1 MSDITP
7 IDWTLPAADILAEL
21 LTDVW
26 QPTDAA
32 ITVAEI
38 VAAVGTDA
46 ARLVVGTLQA
56 GAGLDP
62 LLSSSY
68 QAISTVGMSLSG
80 ADRQAMIDELAV
92 GGSWPDAVR
101 DAVKALGGVW
111 VKRWSLEG
119 FDAEPTLAE
128 ATAAQAARVVRASQ
142 ATAREQINAAV
153 SLADAARFAAEQ
165 AGSDGENCVVAW
177 LAEVNEVLG

>member
-1 MSDITP
+1 MVDEMNP

-26 QPTDAA
+26 QPTNAA

-62 LLSSSY
+62 LLASSY

-92 GGSWPDAVR
+92 GGNWPDPVR
-101 DAVKALGGVW
+101 DAVKALGGIW
-111 VKRWSLEG
+111 VVRWSLEG
-119 FDAEPTLAE
+119 FEAEPTLTQVESAKAAAMLAADRLAAKSAIE
-128 ATAAQAARVVRASQ
+128 TRAGAASFAAAASYDAGDGAAAITAAGEAAWG
-142 ATAREQINAAV
+142 
-153 SLADAARFAAEQ
+153 AE
-165 AGSDGENCVVAW
+165 
-177 LAEVNEVLG
+177 

>member
-1 MSDITP
+1 MVDAMTP
-7 IDWTLPAADILAEL
+7 IDWTLPASDILAEL

-101 DAVKALGGVW
+101 DGVKALGGVW

-119 FDAEPTLAE
+119 FDAEPTLTQVE
-128 ATAAQAARVVRASQ
+128 AAQAAAIAAADRLAAKAAIETRAG
-142 ATAREQINAAV
+142 AA
-153 SLADAARFAAEQ
+153 SFAAAASYD
-165 AGSDGENCVVAW
+165 AGDGAEAITAAGVAAW
-177 LAEVNEVLG
+177 EAE

>member
-1 MSDITP
+1 MVDEMNP
-7 IDWTLPAADILAEL
+7 IDWTLPATDILAEL

-26 QPTDAA
+26 QPTDEA

-92 GGSWPDAVR
+92 AGKWPDAVR
-101 DAVKALGGVW
+101 DGVKALGGVW
-111 VKRWSLEG
+111 AGRWSFEG

-128 ATAAQAARVVRASQ
+128 VEAAQVAAILAADRLAAKSAIETRAGAAVFAAAAAYDAGDGAEAITAAGVAAW
-142 ATAREQINAAV
+142 E
-153 SLADAARFAAEQ
+153 AE
-165 AGSDGENCVVAW
+165 
-177 LAEVNEVLG
+177 

>member
-1 MSDITP
+1 MVDEMNP
-7 IDWTLPAADILAEL
+7 IDWTLPATDILAEL

-26 QPTDAA
+26 QPTNAA

-38 VAAVGTDA
+38 VTAVGTDA
-46 ARLVVGTLQA
+46 ARLVIGTLQA

-62 LLSSSY
+62 LLASSY

-92 GGSWPDAVR
+92 AGEWPDAVR
-101 DAVKALGGVW
+101 DAVKTLGGVW
-111 VKRWSLEG
+111 VMRCSLEG

-128 ATAAQAARVVRASQ
+128 VTAAQAAAIEAETLAGLRA
-142 ATAREQINAAV
+142 RIVNAAALMGERV
-153 SLADAARFAAEQ
+153 AVDSDPFELFAACWED
-165 AGSDGENCVVAW
+165 AI
-177 LAEVNEVLG
+177 

>member
-21 LTDVW
+21 LADVW

-38 VAAVGTDA
+38 VTAVGTDA

-62 LLSSSY
+62 LLASSY

-92 GGSWPDAVR
+92 GGNWPDPVR
-101 DAVKALGGVW
+101 DGVKALGGVW
-111 VKRWSLEG
+111 VKRWLLQG
-119 FDAEPTLAE
+119 FDTEPTLAE
-128 ATAAQAARVVRASQ
+128 VTAAKAAAMLAADRLAANSAIETRAG
-142 ATAREQINAAV
+142 AA
-153 SLADAARFAAEQ
+153 SFAAAASYD
-165 AGSDGENCVVAW
+165 AGDGADEITAAGVAAW
-177 LAEVNEVLG
+177 EAIS

>member
-1 MSDITP
+1 MTP

-38 VAAVGTDA
+38 VTAVGTDA

-62 LLSSSY
+62 LLASSY

-101 DAVKALGGVW
+101 DGVKALGGVW
-111 VKRWSLEG
+111 VGRWSLEG
-119 FDAEPTLAE
+119 FDAEPTLSEVE
-128 ATAAQAARVVRASQ
+128 ARKD
-142 ATAREQINAAV
+142 E
-153 SLADAARFAAEQ
+153 E
-165 AGSDGENCVVAW
+165 
-177 LAEVNEVLG
+177 AEVVHRQKAKLAGVRFGEQFAIDGDAGETMAAIWEAI

>member
-7 IDWTLPAADILAEL
+7 IDWTLPAAGILAEL

-26 QPTDAA
+26 QPTNAA

-46 ARLVVGTLQA
+46 ARLVIGTLQA

-62 LLSSSY
+62 LLASSY

-101 DAVKALGGVW
+101 DGVKALGGVW
-111 VKRWSLEG
+111 VGRWSLEG
-119 FDAEPTLAE
+119 FDAEPTLGQVE
-128 ATAAQAARVVRASQ
+128 ARKD
-142 ATAREQINAAV
+142 E
-153 SLADAARFAAEQ
+153 E
-165 AGSDGENCVVAW
+165 
-177 LAEVNEVLG
+177 AEVVHRQKAKLAGVRFGEQFAIDGDAGETMAAIWEAI

>member
-1 MSDITP
+1 MTP
-7 IDWTLPAADILAEL
+7 IDWTLPAADILAQL

-62 LLSSSY
+62 LLASSY

-80 ADRQAMIDELAV
+80 ADRQAMIDQLAV
-92 GGSWPDAVR
+92 GGNWPDPVR
-101 DAVKALGGVW
+101 DAVKALGGGW
-111 VKRWSLEG
+111 VGRWLLEG
-119 FDAEPTLAE
+119 FDAEPTL
-128 ATAAQAARVVRASQ
+128 SQ
-142 ATAREQINAAV
+142 VETRKDE
-153 SLADAARFAAEQ
+153 E
-165 AGSDGENCVVAW
+165 
-177 LAEVNEVLG
+177 AEVVHRQKAKLAGVRFGEQFAIDGDAGETMAAIWEAI

>member
-1 MSDITP
+1 MVDEMNP

-38 VAAVGTDA
+38 VTAVGTDA

-101 DAVKALGGVW
+101 DGVKALGGVW

-119 FDAEPTLAE
+119 FDAEPTLG
-128 ATAAQAARVVRASQ
+128 QVFARKD
-142 ATAREQINAAV
+142 E
-153 SLADAARFAAEQ
+153 E
-165 AGSDGENCVVAW
+165 
-177 LAEVNEVLG
+177 AEVVHRQKAKLAGVRFGEQFAIDGDAGETMEAIWEAI

>member
-1 MSDITP
+1 MTP

-38 VAAVGTDA
+38 VTAVGTDA

-80 ADRQAMIDELAV
+80 SDRQAMIDELAV

-101 DAVKALGGVW
+101 DGIKALGGVW
-111 VKRWSLEG
+111 VGRWSLEG

-128 ATAAQAARVVRASQ
+128 ATAAKAAAILASDRLSAKASIETRAG
-142 ATAREQINAAV
+142 AA
-153 SLADAARFAAEQ
+153 SFAAAASYD
-165 AGSDGENCVVAW
+165 AGDGAEAITAAGLAAW
-177 LAEVNEVLG
+177 EAIP

>member
-1 MSDITP
+1 MSDTTP
-7 IDWTLPAADILAEL
+7 IDWTPPAADILAEL

-26 QPTDAA
+26 QPTNAA

-38 VAAVGTDA
+38 VTAVGTDA
-46 ARLVVGTLQA
+46 ARLVIGTLQA

-101 DAVKALGGVW
+101 DGVKALGGVW
-111 VKRWSLEG
+111 VGRWSLEG
-119 FDAEPTLAE
+119 FDAEPTL
-128 ATAAQAARVVRASQ
+128 SQ
-142 ATAREQINAAV
+142 VEDRKDE
-153 SLADAARFAAEQ
+153 E
-165 AGSDGENCVVAW
+165 
-177 LAEVNEVLG
+177 AEVVHRQKAKLAGVRFGEQFAIGGDAGETMAAIWEAI

>member
-1 MSDITP
+1 MSDTTL

-38 VAAVGTDA
+38 VTAVGTDA
-46 ARLVVGTLQA
+46 ARLVIGTLQA

-101 DAVKALGGVW
+101 DGVKALGGVW
-111 VKRWSLEG
+111 VGRWSLEG
-119 FDAEPTLAE
+119 FDAEPTLTQVEARKAE
-128 ATAAQAARVVRASQ
+128 
-142 ATAREQINAAV
+142 E
-153 SLADAARFAAEQ
+153 
-165 AGSDGENCVVAW
+165 
-177 LAEVNEVLG
+177 AEVVHRQKAKLAGVRFGEQFAIDGDAGETMAAIWEAI

>member
-1 MSDITP
+1 MTP

-38 VAAVGTDA
+38 VTAVGTDA
-46 ARLVVGTLQA
+46 ARLVVGTLQS

-101 DAVKALGGVW
+101 DGVKALGGAW
-111 VKRWSLEG
+111 AGRWSLEG
-119 FDAEPTLAE
+119 FETVPTVDQVTARKSLE
-128 ATAAQAARVVRASQ
+128 ATKIRWSAVHGVVEDRLH
-142 ATAREQINAAV
+142 TGTITT
-153 SLADAARFAAEQ
+153 
-165 AGSDGENCVVAW
+165 W
-177 LAEVNEVLG
+177 AEVVEIVEAI

>member
-1 MSDITP
+1 MTP

-26 QPTDAA
+26 QPTNAA

-38 VAAVGTDA
+38 VTAVGTDA

-62 LLSSSY
+62 LLASSY

-101 DAVKALGGVW
+101 DGVKALGGVW
-111 VKRWSLEG
+111 VGRWSLEG
-119 FDAEPTLAE
+119 FDAEPTLSEVE
-128 ATAAQAARVVRASQ
+128 ARKD
-142 ATAREQINAAV
+142 E
-153 SLADAARFAAEQ
+153 E
-165 AGSDGENCVVAW
+165 
-177 LAEVNEVLG
+177 AEVVHRQKAKLAGVRFGEQFAIDGDAGETMAAIWEAI